1 MSPALS
7 APAHKLTCHRAEAV
21 IQCSTMNATYS
32 NRLDRLSRAQQ
43 DNHVDVLAVVPGA
56 NLRYLT
62 GLEMHTSERVTLALF
77 PLDGPVS
84 FVLPELETPRARGS
98 LGTEAS
104 FYGYGDQEGPGPA
117 FRQAA
122 ADLRLDGKVIGVEH
136 LAMRVL
142 ELRLLEEHATGAR
155 FVDGGSLLSRLRV
168 LKDAEE
174 IEAMRRASKVND
186 ECFRQ
191 TAAHMQVGITEQ
203 ELAAIW
209 QKAAL
214 DLSGGE
220 LPDVPIVASGLNGAS
235 PHTTA
240 TPRPVESG
248 DLVTIDGFMRVG
260 GYYSD
265 ITRTYAVG
273 EIDDE
278 LKTIY
283 TIVQEANAAGRD
295 VIKPGIH
302 AQEVDRAA
310 RAVIDRAGYGEYFIH
325 RTGHGLGL
333 EIHEPPYIVEGNEE
347 VLQPGMTFT
356 VEPGIYVPGKGGVR
370 IEDDVAVTEAGCET
384 LTNLPRDLVQ
394 L

>member
-1 MSPALS
+1 
-7 APAHKLTCHRAEAV
+7 
-21 IQCSTMNATYS
+21 
-32 NRLDRLSRAQQ
+32 
-43 DNHVDVLAVVPGA
+43 VDLLAIIPGA

-77 PLDGPVS
+77 PVEGQVA
-84 FVLPELETPRARGS
+84 FVLPELEGPRARGN
-98 LGTEAS
+98 LGAEAS
-104 FYGYGDQEGPGPA
+104 FYGYSDREGPGPA

-122 ADLRLDGKVIGVEH
+122 ADLHLEDKVIGVEH

-155 FVDGGSLLSRLRV
+155 FVDGGPLLSQLRI

-174 IEAMRRASKVND
+174 IEAMRRASEVNE

-191 TAAHMQVGITEQ
+191 TAALIQPGVTEQ
-203 ELAAIW
+203 ELAAAW

-214 DLSGGE
+214 DLAGGE

-240 TPRPVESG
+240 TPRCIESG
-248 DLVTIDGFMRVG
+248 EFVTIDGFLRVE

-273 EIDDE
+273 EIDEE
-278 LKTIY
+278 LKSIY
-283 TIVQEANAAGRD
+283 SVVEEANAAGREA
-295 VIKPGIH
+295 IKPGIQ

-310 RAVIDRAGYGEYFIH
+310 REVIDRAGYGEYFIH

-370 IEDDVAVTEAGCET
+370 IEDDVVVTETGCET
-384 LTNLPRDLVQ
+384 LTDLPRELVR